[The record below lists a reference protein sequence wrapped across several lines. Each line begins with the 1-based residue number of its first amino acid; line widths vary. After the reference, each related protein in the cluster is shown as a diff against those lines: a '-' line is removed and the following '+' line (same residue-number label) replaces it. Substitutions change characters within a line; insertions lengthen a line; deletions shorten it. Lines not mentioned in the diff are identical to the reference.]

1 MDSLIGL
8 YCLIGDFCRVFDPAW
23 ERHLLAMGGAVES
36 IGVDDARHILFHQL
50 QLRFRQFK
58 RFYLGYVCRRLR
70 AAFPKLPS
78 YQRCVELR
86 TAGGFIR

>member
-1 MDSLIGL
+1 MGAAFA
-8 YCLIGDFCRVFDPAW
+8 GDG
-23 ERHLLAMGGAVES
+23 GGAVES